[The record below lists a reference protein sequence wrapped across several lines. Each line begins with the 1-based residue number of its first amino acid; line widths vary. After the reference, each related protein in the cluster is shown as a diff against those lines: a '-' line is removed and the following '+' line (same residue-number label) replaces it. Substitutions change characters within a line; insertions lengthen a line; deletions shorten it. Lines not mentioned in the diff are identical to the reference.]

1 MSSHHRLTGLSYVV
15 LTLIGRNGASAH
27 DLVQMARRGQRLYW
41 AGAASKMY
49 AEPKRL
55 EQLGYLRSRKEPG
68 KTRERTYYTLTQNGY
83 AALDE
88 WLMRPS
94 PFPKIQSEAAIRIQ
108 ASDLATDL
116 DKVSVSIAAMRAEID
131 EQLRLL
137 RKARTAPRTSL
148 TDNSSSDFFVRSV
161 AASYKP
167 TSTGSTRWSKT
178 SPTQAGPTPV
188 ASPTADNANNEAIE
202 PTTVPSAP

>member
-68 KTRERTYYTLTQNGY
+68 KTRERAYYTLTQNGH

-88 WLMRPS
+88 WLTRPS

-116 DKVSVSIAAMRAEID
+116 GKVSVSIAAMRVEID

-137 RKARTAPRTSL
+137 QESERRAPSFPHRQLQLRLLRSL
-148 TDNSSSDFFVRSV
+148 GR
-161 AASYKP
+161 
-167 TSTGSTRWSKT
+167 RLL
-178 SPTQAGPTPV
+178 QAHLDWIEEVERDLAHAGRPDPV
-188 ASPTADNANNEAIE
+188 ASPTADNAQQRGG
-202 PTTVPSAP
+202 